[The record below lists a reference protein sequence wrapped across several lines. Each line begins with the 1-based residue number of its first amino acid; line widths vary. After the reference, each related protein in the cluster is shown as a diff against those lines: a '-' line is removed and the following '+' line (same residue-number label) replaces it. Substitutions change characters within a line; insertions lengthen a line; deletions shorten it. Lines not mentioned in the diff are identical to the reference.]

1 MGSYS
6 APDVGS
12 DLRHGDMEKAVWVLL
27 DFADKAEFHS
37 VSEFPVKIMFFAD
50 GELYDIIQVPAGSE
64 NPDDSSFAKNQGT
77 LRSPDCFSGRTG
89 TIPALDFPGIA
100 GFCTTDKAGQ
110 VHYYKRM
117 NGGL

>member
-1 MGSYS
+1 
-6 APDVGS
+6 
-12 DLRHGDMEKAVWVLL
+12 MEKAVWVLL

-50 GELYDIIQVPAGSE
+50 GELYEIIQVPAGSE
-64 NPDDSSFAKNQGT
+64 ILITQALPKI
-77 LRSPDCFSGRTG
+77 REHCGRRIVLVDEPEQ
-89 TIPALDFPGIA
+89 IPLLDFPSIA